1 MCEVGFSLSFIPL
14 NAIVFHYVKMA
25 EAGIVRAGA
34 NARGVRR
41 RSSEP
46 PLSFD

>member
-25 EAGIVRAGA
+25 EAGIVPPEQTHEGY
-34 NARGVRR
+34 GDG
-41 RSSEP
+41 SSEP
-46 PLSFD
+46 PPIL

>member
-25 EAGIVRAGA
+25 EAGIVPLKQTHEGY
-34 NARGVRR
+34 GDG
-41 RSSEP
+41 SSEP
-46 PLSFD
+46 PPIL